1 MPRMRIFHV
10 ATLADWQ
17 QAKASGSYTTSTY
30 GATLAEVGYLH
41 AARREQVAGV
51 LAQFY
56 QDVAEPILVLE
67 IDTDLLDVPWRQD
80 QVGDD
85 TYPHIYGPL
94 SPRAV
99 VAFHPPSREAFERA
113 VTGAA
118 RRPPTPPLTLA
129 FQGVACL
136 LVLACLIFFFAAL
149 LENSHNAGRPY
160 PNAAPALLWTF
171 TIVSGCCAL
180 LAFGFAEGV
189 RPRHTEA
196 SVSHPGRARV

>member
-1 MPRMRIFHV
+1 MRIFHV

-56 QDVAEPILVLE
+56 QDVGEPILVLE

-85 TYPHIYGPL
+85 TFPHIYGPL

-99 VAFHPPSREAFERA
+99 VAFHPPSREAFERGVMEA
-113 VTGAA
+113 
-118 RRPPTPPLTLA
+118 PPRAPATTLTLA
-129 FQGVACL
+129 FQGVGCL
-136 LVLACLIFFFAAL
+136 LALSCVVFFVAAL
-149 LENSHNAGRPY
+149 VETNSSSDRLHPT
-160 PNAAPALLWTF
+160 AAPVLLWTF
-171 TIVSGCCAL
+171 TIASGACAL
-180 LAFGFAEGV
+180 LAFLFAEGV
-189 RPRHTEA
+189 RSRAHQPAVTY
-196 SVSHPGRARV
+196 PGRARV